1 MKRKGEWHS
10 AWGSAVEDRRCERGH
25 KQASKSLQ
33 GAHSFCLD
41 LLLAASMTSRLPA
54 RRALRAKAK
63 ALQCVTSL
71 TWDRSGARGVGGGG
85 ARVFQLNKPCGNL
98 VLSMRVRLRSFD

>member
-1 MKRKGEWHS
+1 MERKGEWHS

-41 LLLAASMTSRLPA
+41 LLAASMTSR
-54 RRALRAKAK
+54 
-63 ALQCVTSL
+63 
-71 TWDRSGARGVGGGG
+71 
-85 ARVFQLNKPCGNL
+85 
-98 VLSMRVRLRSFD
+98 